1 MHSKKHL
8 SLESLVDGFRKIL
21 DNFEDYRGKNVDYL
35 LRDIVIS
42 GFAWMFFQEPWLL
55 QFQKTSSSFK
65 SLFLTRMVLSRPIFA
80 LPG

>member
-42 GFAWMFFQEPWLL
+42 GFACMFFQEP
-55 QFQKTSSSFK
+55 
-65 SLFLTRMVLSRPIFA
+65 
-80 LPG
+80 